1 MAQLWGG
8 RFTKE
13 TDQLVYNFNA
23 SITFDQKFYKQDIE
37 GSIAH
42 VTMLAK
48 QGILTEQ
55 ERDDIVR
62 ILKEIRDEVE
72 SGRLEITSE
81 YEDIH
86 SFVEANLI
94 DRLGDT
100 GKKLHTGRSRNDQVA
115 LDMRLYTRDELLHT
129 DDLLKELLETILKIM
144 EANTETIMPGFTHL
158 QKAQP
163 ITLAHHMGAYFEM
176 FKRDRLR
183 LHDIYERMNY
193 CPLGSGALAGT
204 TYPLNREYTAE
215 LLGFYG
221 PTLNSMDGVS
231 DRDYLIEF
239 LSACATIM
247 MHLSRFS
254 EEIIIWNSNEY
265 QFVEIDDAYSTGS
278 SIMPQKKNPDIA
290 ELVRGKT
297 GRVYGALMSLLTT
310 MKGIPLAYNK
320 DMQEDKELSFDAM
333 DTVKGCIALFTG
345 MLATMK
351 FNKGK
356 MRLSAN
362 NGFTNATD
370 AADYL
375 VKHGVPFRDAH
386 GIIGKIVLYCIERGI
401 AIDDMSLDEL
411 KAICPVFE
419 EDIYEEISMETC
431 VNNRLTIGAPGKAAM
446 EKVIEAEKAYLAE
459 DWKKETL
466 TR

>member
-23 SITFDQKFYKQDIE
+23 SITFDKRFYKQDIR
-37 GSIAH
+37 GSLAH
-42 VTMLAK
+42 VAMLAK
-48 QGILTEQ
+48 QGILTEEEKEQ
-55 ERDDIVR
+55 ITDGLNG
-62 ILKEIRDEVE
+62 ILKDVE
-72 SGRLEITSE
+72 SGKLEISDK

-86 SFVEANLI
+86 SFVEATLI
-94 DRLGDT
+94 DRIGDP

-115 LDMRLYTRDELLHT
+115 LDMKLFTRDEIQEI
-129 DDLLKELLETILKIM
+129 DAQVKELLEVILHVM
-144 EANTETIMPGFTHL
+144 EENVETYMPGFTHL

-204 TYPLNREYTAE
+204 TYPLDRAYTAE
-215 LLGFYG
+215 LLGFDG
-221 PTLNSMDGVS
+221 PTLNSMDSVS
-231 DRDYLIEF
+231 DRDYLIEL
-239 LSACATIM
+239 LSAMSTIM
-247 MHLSRFS
+247 MHLSRFC
-254 EEIIIWNSNEY
+254 EEIILWNSNEY
-265 QFVEIDDAYSTGS
+265 RFVEIDDAYSTGS

-297 GRVYGALMSLLTT
+297 GRVYGALTSMLTT

-320 DMQEDKELSFDAM
+320 DMQEDKELTFDAI

-345 MLATMK
+345 MVSTMSFRK
-351 FNKGK
+351 DVMEK
-356 MRLSAN
+356 SAK

-375 VKHGVPFRDAH
+375 VNHGVPFRDAH
-386 GIIGKIVLYCIERGI
+386 GIVGRLVLLCIDRGL
-401 AIDDMSLDEL
+401 ALDDLTLEEYKEIS
-411 KAICPVFE
+411 PVFE
-419 EDIYEEISMETC
+419 EDIYEAISLKTC
-431 VNNRLTIGAPGKAAM
+431 VEKRVTLGAPGSRAM
-446 EKVIEAEKAYLAE
+446 ETVIEECRKRLLE
-459 DWKKETL
+459 H
-466 TR
+466 

>member
-1 MAQLWGG
+1 MKLWGG

-13 TDQLVYNFNA
+13 TNQLVHNFNA
-23 SITFDQKFYKQDIE
+23 SLSFDQKFYEEDIE

-42 VTMLAK
+42 VTMLAE
-48 QGILTEQ
+48 QGILTNEDKEAIIGGLQ
-55 ERDDIVR
+55 SIRDDI
-62 ILKEIRDEVE
+62 RDGKLVFTEE
-72 SGRLEITSE
+72 H
-81 YEDIH
+81 EDIH
-86 SFVEANLI
+86 SFVEAHLI
-94 DRLGDT
+94 ERIGDA
-100 GKKLHTGRSRNDQVA
+100 GKRLHTGRSRNDQVA
-115 LDMRLYTRDELLHT
+115 LDMKLYTRKEIKEMEHLLFG
-129 DDLLKELLETILKIM
+129 LLQSLLKIM
-144 EANTETIMPGFTHL
+144 KENIDTIMPGFTHL

-204 TYPLNREYTAE
+204 TYPLDREYTAE

-254 EEIIIWNSNEY
+254 EEVIIWNSNEY

-333 DTVKGCIALFTG
+333 DTVKGCVALFNG
-345 MLATMK
+345 MLATMR
-351 FNKGK
+351 FNKDR
-356 MRLSAN
+356 MRQSAN
-362 NGFTNATD
+362 HGFTNATD

-375 VKHGVPFRDAH
+375 VNHGVPFRDAH
-386 GIIGKIVLYCIERGI
+386 GIVGRIVLYCLDKKIP
-401 AIDDMSLDEL
+401 IDDMSLEEL
-411 KAICPVFE
+411 KAISPVFE
-419 EDIYEEISMETC
+419 EDIYDAISMETC
-431 VNNRLTIGAPGKAAM
+431 VNKRLTVGAPGKEAM
-446 EKVIEAEKAYLAE
+446 EKVIEKEREYLS
-459 DWKKETL
+459 KEWM
-466 TR
+466 